1 MGILNVLSYI
11 LPPYFFV
18 SLDKKKMLETTVFF
32 LLLYA
37 HFGGAYN
44 IDTTS
49 PIKWTSENEGSLFG
63 LSVALSKDYVYVGA
77 PADDIHGNV
86 YKCSKSRSCSVVN
99 GKPFKTILS
108 DTVFKR
114 MFHLKLVVKSVE
126 SI

>member
-1 MGILNVLSYI
+1 MGILNVLSFI
-11 LPPYFFV
+11 LPPYFLV

-49 PIKWTSENEGSLFG
+49 PIIWTEKEGSLFG

-77 PADDIHGNV
+77 PSDEIHGNV
-86 YKCSKSRSCSVVN
+86 YKCPKSGSRCSKVP
-99 GKPFKTILS
+99 GKPIQIFI
-108 DTVFKR
+108 
-114 MFHLKLVVKSVE
+114 
-126 SI
+126 